1 MSYLDNKVLIY
12 IQSKGGEKR
21 FFNRKTQGFT
31 SRLRFPDSDLSF
43 YDTRGH
49 SLNPYFASFREHKA
63 SHDIWL
69 AMAESD
75 AYLTY
80 HKTTVESIRKGSHNV

>member
-12 IQSKGGEKR
+12 IQSNGGEKR

-43 YDTRGH
+43 YDTRGN
-49 SLNPYFASFREHKA
+49 SIATYFASFREHKA
-63 SHDIWL
+63 SHDIWI

-75 AYLTY
+75 PELTY
-80 HKTTVESIRKGSHNV
+80 HKVTVEKFRKG